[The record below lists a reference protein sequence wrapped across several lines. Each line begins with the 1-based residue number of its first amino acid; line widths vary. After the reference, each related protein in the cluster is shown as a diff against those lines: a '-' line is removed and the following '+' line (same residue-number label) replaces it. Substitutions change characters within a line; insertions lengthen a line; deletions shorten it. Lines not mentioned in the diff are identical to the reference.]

1 MVGEGKMVGENG
13 GLASIPQI
21 CNPSNNGLWCFLV
34 VDFMIFVAFRHRH
47 KLPYHLQNFDEQVM
61 S

>member
-13 GLASIPQI
+13 TLASIPQL

-34 VDFMIFVAFRHRH
+34 VYFMIFLAF
-47 KLPYHLQNFDEQVM
+47 QT
-61 S
+61 

>member
-13 GLASIPQI
+13 TLASIPQL
-21 CNPSNNGLWCFLV
+21 CNPSNNGFWCFLV
-34 VDFMIFVAFRHRH
+34 VGFMSFDAFKHSY
-47 KLPYHLQNFDEQVM
+47 KPPYY